1 MGLVRDWL
9 RDTQGGALAGALLV
23 KKLTHR
29 QPPPEAKK
37 DGLFASS
44 SEALESLTTAAEELF
59 PASRPHAQV
68 IDRSGAKVLLVLL
81 VLAALV
87 TLTSLWVG
95 AVRTKTAVISL
106 TCIAATLWG
115 LLLSGHLLSSTPTVV
130 KQDNNVHT
138 LAGCWI
144 KDKAASSSM
153 DAALDIAEING
164 LVRKAIHLLKGCE
177 ISLEN
182 GHFTF
187 AVTSIVPWFKI
198 TERYPLTGEP
208 RQWRRRDLRRGK
220 HTGYAEQIGN
230 TMCLHLDWGA
240 PHGGHGRDRLSCPTK
255 DELVV
260 ESDIVVG
267 TQTAAYRTIYRRA

>member
-68 IDRSGAKVLLVLL
+68 IDRSGAK
-81 VLAALV
+81 
-87 TLTSLWVG
+87 
-95 AVRTKTAVISL
+95 
-106 TCIAATLWG
+106 
-115 LLLSGHLLSSTPTVV
+115 GHLLSSTPTVV